1 MEASWA
7 NTEPKQSKE
16 DKTEK
21 VRGIVMN
28 VFLPLLTA
36 ICSLFMLMAYC
47 RSYPA
52 APFALILSDSIL
64 LNTHLAVRVNQPSR
78 VDTCHEPCRDMPM
91 PAMREKGRMCFDET
105 FRKTISPG
113 SKVTP
118 LWVRVGSDFGK
129 LGEAWRKC
137 GCLPAFLRSWLAL
150 SVRKHHLS
158 HNEMPE

>member
-1 MEASWA
+1 VGTAEEDVVEASCA

-21 VRGIVMN
+21 VRGIVMD

-64 LNTHLAVRVNQPSR
+64 LNTHLRSAGKSAVTR
-78 VDTCHEPCRDMPM
+78 
-91 PAMREKGRMCFDET
+91 
-105 FRKTISPG
+105 
-113 SKVTP
+113 
-118 LWVRVGSDFGK
+118 
-129 LGEAWRKC
+129 
-137 GCLPAFLRSWLAL
+137 
-150 SVRKHHLS
+150 
-158 HNEMPE
+158 